1 MIWFDLLLEHW
12 SALPA
17 DVQQKVREYHQ
28 LHTTAAQF
36 GRRFLPERVWQLE
49 QELQAE
55 ARKLGWC
62 G

>member
-17 DVQQKVREYHQ
+17 EVQQKVREYHQ
-28 LHTTAAQF
+28 LHTAAAQF
-36 GRRFLPERVWQLE
+36 GRRLPPKRVWPLE

-55 ARKLGWC
+55 AHKFGWR